1 MMSEVMNGDKKK
13 SLALC
18 LGNDVGGEG
27 KNMWCIHCAS
37 LDEWRHFSLPS
48 ALWDEKGNHQLRGIN
63 IKDMS
68 ALVKPV
74 DVVQR
79 L

>member
-1 MMSEVMNGDKKK
+1 MSELMNGDKKK

-37 LDEWRHFSLPS
+37 LDE
-48 ALWDEKGNHQLRGIN
+48 
-63 IKDMS
+63 
-68 ALVKPV
+68 
-74 DVVQR
+74 
-79 L
+79 